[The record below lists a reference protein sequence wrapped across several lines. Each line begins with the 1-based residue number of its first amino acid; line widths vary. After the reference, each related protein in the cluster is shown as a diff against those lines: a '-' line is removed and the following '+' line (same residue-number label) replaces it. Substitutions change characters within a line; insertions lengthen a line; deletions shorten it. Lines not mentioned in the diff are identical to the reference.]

1 VTTAAAR
8 RTLGPIPE
16 AEEVPVVVVAALLAL
31 LGCVAVGATVPG
43 MFWLVLVSGLLF
55 EVGAALWFVHS
66 TVRPEPRPD
75 NVIPFPLRQDAGA
88 GATSKIA

>member
-1 VTTAAAR
+1 M
-8 RTLGPIPE
+8 
-16 AEEVPVVVVAALLAL
+16 VVVAALLAL
-31 LGCVAVGATVPG
+31 LGCVTVGATVPG

-55 EVGAALWFVHS
+55 EAGAALWFAHT

-75 NVIPFPLRQDAGA
+75 NVIPFPIRHEAGA